1 MCLFLLV
8 CHLTIHIFPYFSV
21 NIKVDVV
28 HPERNREVFVFHF
41 KDKVDNQGVLHNGF
55 AVEMDL
61 DIRDFREGL
70 YSAELV
76 SSTEIM
82 IKAPGQP
89 ATYTLDFLVAA
100 DAEAKGR
107 RKCENL
113 HQARNVARNGIQDD
127 PDRCVKHIILAF
139 PSHIK
144 LSNTIYSSGLPTGMI
159 KMEILPT
166 QATLQL
172 SNGKSITLH
181 RNRAVWKVH
190 VVEDVVRKVQSTPST
205 KTNLHKQEMADLDA
219 YLAGMTM

>member
-61 DIRDFREGL
+61 D
-70 YSAELV
+70 

-205 KTNLHKQEMADLDA
+205 KTNLHKQDA

>member
-1 MCLFLLV
+1 M
-8 CHLTIHIFPYFSV
+8 
-21 NIKVDVV
+21 

-41 KDKVDNQGVLHNGF
+41 KDEVDKQGVLHNGF

-76 SSTEIM
+76 SSPEFM

-190 VVEDVVRKVQSTPST
+190 DVVRKVQSTPST